1 MSRNMDEEIAGWR
14 QELKDLE
21 EAVSWEDPP
30 LAPRARAI
38 AEAKIATLQRQ
49 LAAMNTNRQSEPG
62 ATLPMAE
69 LDPLPRRIE
78 TYQSDEKKPR
88 TPVLDGWRCDLC
100 GEIVTTQERPLVPPG
115 QCSRCSSSSLTSMEV
130 WTARRPSLGL
140 WTR

>member
-1 MSRNMDEEIAGWR
+1 MSRNLDDEIAGWR
-14 QELKDLE
+14 QELKDLQ
-21 EAVSWEDPP
+21 EAISWEDPP
-30 LAPRARAI
+30 LAPRTRAI

-49 LAAMNTNRQSEPG
+49 LAAINTNRQTEP
-62 ATLPMAE
+62 TMAE
-69 LDPLPRRIE
+69 MNPVPIE
-78 TYQSDEKKPR
+78 THQSDEKKPR

-130 WTARRPSLGL
+130 WSARRPPLGL